1 VYQLGIVHNN
11 CLPFDHQCTQHLSV
25 ARGPNVLLQYR
36 AVDTNLSCAKQR
48 LESIFVVI
56 VARMCLYKRERERAS
71 ERASQTEYSI
81 NRLRLAI
88 RYRIGHTVGGRFNAQ
103 MTSFQESRMNS
114 VLREAFLHNGE
125 PIDARLVH

>member
-56 VARMCLYKRERERAS
+56 VARMRLYTRERERES
-71 ERASQTEYSI
+71 ERARERVKQSTVSI
-81 NRLRLAI
+81 DYDLPFD
-88 RYRIGHTVGGRFNAQ
+88 IGLDIQ
-103 MTSFQESRMNS
+103 S
-114 VLREAFLHNGE
+114 VDDSM
-125 PIDARLVH
+125 PK